1 MSRPDW
7 AGTLVERGAA
17 AVASTY
23 ARYPVELVSGRGC
36 RVTDSEGREYLDCVA
51 GIAVSLLGHAHP
63 RIVRTIR
70 EAADGL
76 LHVSNLYWTEPMVR
90 LAERLNA
97 VAGMDK
103 TFFCNSGAEAVEAL
117 LKMAR
122 KARPGRTG
130 FLCFERSFHGRT
142 LGALSVTAQEKYQAA
157 FRPLLPSATAVPYG
171 DVEAARAAIDENTAA
186 VLVEPVQGEGG
197 VRPAPAGFLAALRE
211 ACDAKGAL
219 LLFDE
224 VQCGLGRT
232 GSFYAFQQEGV
243 APDALSTAKALAG
256 GLPMGAMLARG
267 EAAEALQAGDH
278 ASTFGGG
285 PFVAR
290 VANAVLDEVL
300 AEGFL
305 GEVKRKG
312 ERLAAGLRGL
322 VDAHPAA
329 TGLRGR
335 ALMLGLVLDGARA
348 GELVD
353 RLRERGLLTCPAGPD
368 VVRLVPP
375 LTITDEEIDEAV
387 AIFGAALEDLGPG
400 GEAA

>member
-17 AVASTY
+17 AVAPTY
-23 ARYPVELVSGRGC
+23 ARYPVELASGRGC
-36 RVTDSEGREYLDCVA
+36 RLTDSSGREYLDVVA
-51 GIAVSLLGHAHP
+51 GIAVSVLGHAHP
-63 RIVRTIR
+63 RVVSAIR

-97 VAGMDK
+97 AAGMDK
-103 TFFCNSGAEAVEAL
+103 AFFCNSGAEAVEAL
-117 LKMAR
+117 LKLAR

-157 FRPLLPSATAVPYG
+157 FRPLLPTATAVPYG
-171 DVEAARAAIDENTAA
+171 DLDAALAAIDENTAA

-197 VRPAPAGFLAALRE
+197 VRPAPAGFLQALRE

-224 VQCGLGRT
+224 VQSGLGRT
-232 GSFYAFQQEGV
+232 GSFYAFQAAGV
-243 APDALSTAKALAG
+243 RPDAFSTAKALAG

-267 EAAEALQAGDH
+267 EAAKALQAGDH

-285 PFVAR
+285 PFVAS

-305 GEVKRKG
+305 AQVSRKG
-312 ERLAAGLRGL
+312 ERLAGGLREL
-322 VDAHPAA
+322 VGRHPAA
-329 TGLRGR
+329 LEVRGLG
-335 ALMLGLVLDGARA
+335 LMVGLVLDGPRA

-353 RLRERGLLTCPAGPD
+353 ALRERGLLTCPAGPD

-375 LTITDEEIDEAV
+375 LVITDEEIDEAV
-387 AIFGAALEDLGPG
+387 AIFDAALGALGARAEG
-400 GEAA
+400 A